1 MLSIFFFFPCQFLLS
16 IFGILHP
23 LFWELVICFDRHIL
37 KWKPFG
43 LAEMK
48 QVDECVPA
56 HSQMD
61 FYLY

>member
-1 MLSIFFFFPCQFLLS
+1 MLNIFFPGVSVLTIHFWDSSS
-16 IFGILHP
+16 IILGV
-23 LFWELVICFDRHIL
+23 VICFDSHIL

-56 HSQMD
+56 YSQMD